1 MEFEYSEK
9 VNKLRERVE
18 AFMAEHVYPNEEDLF
33 AQVSEGDRWQPVPL
47 LEVLKAKARAAGL
60 WNLFLP
66 ESEYGAG
73 LTNLEYAPLCE
84 IMGRSPWAP
93 EVFNCSAPDTGN
105 MEVLVRYGTV
115 EQRERW
121 LAPLLAGE
129 IRSAFAMTEPEVAS
143 SDATNIETRIR
154 GAGDEYV
161 INGRKWWTSGALD
174 PRCKIMIVMGQSDPD
189 NPDRYRR
196 QSMILVPLPH
206 PGVIIKR
213 MLPVFGYD
221 EAPHGHAEVLFD
233 NAAIPAANM
242 LLGEGRGF
250 EIAQGRLG
258 PGRIHHC
265 MRLRKV

>member
-1 MEFEYSEK
+1 MDFEPSDKVRRLSAQVREFME
-9 VNKLRERVE
+9 RE
-18 AFMAEHVYPNEEDLF
+18 VYPAEAVFERQLNE
-33 AQVSEGDRWQPVPL
+33 APSRWQIPPIM
-47 LEVLKAKARAAGL
+47 EELKAKARATEL

-66 ESEYGAG
+66 ESQYGAG

-121 LAPLLAGE
+121 LDPLLAGE
-129 IRSAFAMTEPEVAS
+129 IRSAFAMTEPDVAS

-154 GAGDEYV
+154 RDANDYV

-196 QSMILVPLPH
+196 QSMMLVPLPH
-206 PGVIIKR
+206 PGVVIKDR
-213 MLPVFGYD
+213 KST
-221 EAPHGHAEVLFD
+221 
-233 NAAIPAANM
+233 
-242 LLGEGRGF
+242 
-250 EIAQGRLG
+250 RL
-258 PGRIHHC
+258 IS
-265 MRLRKV
+265 